1 MKRILK
7 KQSALL
13 LAFCL
18 LLGLLTVSPIGAS
31 ATEKPEPLSLGTYY
45 LKAEPKEYEYSYPYD
60 YERDKGSYT
69 YIPEQDG
76 VLDAVIHDKE
86 FYNLDS
92 SWQFVITG
100 DGLNTTLP
108 AYVKKG
114 ETYTIEAKITDMRC
128 LYSFCT
134 CDEIHTGETKYIV
147 IGENESLFFTP
158 DKDMTVTYSS
168 LYEPDEDDLSVYT
181 VIKEDNRVLT
191 DVQATKPDAHNFA
204 FSFDAKAGHVYIL
217 KNYDHWKDYERN
229 FGEFSVSLEEKRDFE
244 IENNAVVKYTGNERT
259 VQFPMS
265 YANGAAAYGEAV
277 KDGELLPS
285 VIESPLNDSKY
296 QQITELGE
304 SSFADSKQLE
314 EVAIPSTVT
323 KIGSNA
329 FNNCPKLKAV
339 TLSGGIE
346 EIGSGAFC
354 NCPSLLSADIP
365 ATVSAIGANALGY
378 LRSGEGDLT
387 KVEGFTIR
395 GFKDSAAQQYAEK
408 NGFNFVRVDD
418 NLDIAL
424 PSRTSVKRINN
435 GESVRFIYFA
445 SKDCEVTFLDSNSW
459 SIDET
464 PLTTASVVDSK
475 GNEVA
480 KSDDFAHSITGMPFH
495 AKEGETYT
503 ITVNAVDGLTPVSED
518 DELFWY
524 YEWQYY
530 ELREVTVAELEKDYT
545 CFSEYASFDE
555 SDYFNETRYFKFT
568 APKDG
573 ELEVKDLGIH
583 LVEDGGHYYFDVSDA
598 SKMSENTRLPVKVV
612 KGHTYYIKSNYQ
624 MCTGEFQF
632 ILKSSGA
639 DDKGKGDKK
648 DSGGSTTDSGNGS
661 SGGSGTIQTG
671 ADTTLLMIAFCVM
684 LAAIW
689 VIYFAGRRKDEKR

>member
-1 MKRILK
+1 MKRIWK

-13 LAFCL
+13 LILRL
-18 LLGLLTVSPIGAS
+18 LSGLLAVSPIGAT
-31 ATEKPEPLSLGTYY
+31 ATEKTEPLSLGTYY
-45 LKAEPKEYEYSYPYD
+45 LKAKPEEYDLSYPYD

-69 YIPEQDG
+69 YVPEQDG

-100 DGLNTTLP
+100 GSLNTTLP
-108 AYVKKG
+108 AFVKKG

-134 CDEIHTGETKYIV
+134 CDEIHTGESKNIV
-147 IGENESLFFTP
+147 IGEKESLFFKP

-168 LYEPDEDDLSVYT
+168 LYEPDEEDLSVYT

-191 DVQATKPDAHNFA
+191 DVQATKPDVRNFA
-204 FSFDAKAGHVYIL
+204 FSFDAKVGCIYIL

-285 VIESPLNDSKY
+285 VIESPLNDSAY
-296 QQITELGE
+296 QQITALGE
-304 SSFADSKQLE
+304 GSFAGSKQLE

-323 KIGSNA
+323 KIGNNA
-329 FNNCPKLKAV
+329 FNNCPKLKTI

-354 NCPSLLSADIP
+354 NCPSLLSIDIP
-365 ATVSAIGANALGY
+365 ATVSTIGANALGY
-378 LRSGEGDLT
+378 LRSGDGNLT

-395 GFKDSAAQQYAEK
+395 GFKDSAAQQYAEE
-408 NGFNFVRVDD
+408 NGFNFVRIDD
-418 NLDIAL
+418 DLDIAL

-435 GESVRFIYFA
+435 GESVHFIYFA
-445 SKDCEVTFLDSNSW
+445 PKDSTVTFLDSNSW

-480 KSDDFAHSITGMPFH
+480 KSDDFAHSITGMPFN
-495 AKEGETYT
+495 ATEGETYT
-503 ITVNAVDGLTPVSED
+503 ITVNAVDGLTPVSKD

-530 ELREVTVAELEKDYT
+530 ELREVTTAELEKDYT
-545 CFSEYASFDE
+545 CFSEYASYDE
-555 SDYFNETRYFKFT
+555 SDYFNETRYFQFT
-568 APKDG
+568 APEDG
-573 ELEVKDLGIH
+573 ELDVKNLGIQ
-583 LVEDGGHYYFDVSDA
+583 LVEDGGHCYFDVSDA
-598 SKMSENTRLPVKVV
+598 SKMSENTRLPVNVV

-632 ILKSSGA
+632 VLKSSGA
-639 DDKGKGDKK
+639 DDKGKDDKK
-648 DSGGSTTDSGNGS
+648 GSTADSGNSGS

-684 LAAIW
+684 LAAVW
-689 VIYFAGRRKDEKR
+689 ALYFAGRRKEEKR